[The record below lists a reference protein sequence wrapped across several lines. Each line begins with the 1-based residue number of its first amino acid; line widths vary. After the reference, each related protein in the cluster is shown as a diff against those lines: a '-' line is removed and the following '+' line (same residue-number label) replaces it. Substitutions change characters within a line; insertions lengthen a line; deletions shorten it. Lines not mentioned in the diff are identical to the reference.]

1 MNFALFVGSILAA
14 IGVGIGALG
23 AHSMPG
29 YLAAKGFDELKI
41 EKRLEQCETAVR
53 YQLVHSLAIVAIGLS
68 TAASEP
74 RRLRLTVSWMVAG
87 ILLFSGGIYG
97 IVFFEAPTHGIVP
110 FGGVAFIVGW
120 ISLAVAAWNWKRA
133 S

>member
-1 MNFALFVGSILAA
+1 MNRGLFLGAILAA

-23 AHSMPG
+23 SHSMPEF
-29 YLAAKGFDELKI
+29 LKAKGFDEAKI
-41 EKRLEQCETAVR
+41 EKRLEQCETGVR
-53 YQLVHSLAIVAIGLS
+53 YQLFHSLAIVAIGLS
-68 TAASEP
+68 PLSRNRRSFQIASS
-74 RRLRLTVSWMVAG
+74 LMVAG

-97 IVFFEAPTHGIVP
+97 IVFFEAPTHMIVP

-120 ISLAVAAWNWKRA
+120 FALAIGGALVK

>member
-1 MNFALFVGSILAA
+1 MNVALFVGSILAA

-29 YLAAKGFDELKI
+29 YLAAKGFDEVKI

-53 YQLVHSLAIVAIGLS
+53 YQLVHSLAIVAMSLS
-68 TAASEP
+68 TVAREP
-74 RRLRLTVSWMVAG
+74 RRFRSTVWLMVVG
-87 ILLFSGGIYG
+87 IVLFSGGIYG
-97 IVFFEAPTHGIVP
+97 IVFFEAPTHGVVP

-120 ISLAVAAWNWKRA
+120 LAMAVAAWNRET
-133 S
+133 